1 MLLKDNKALE
11 APQKKLLKELMSLEA
26 LADYCLV
33 GGIMNYELG
42 TSCKLAP
49 AGNFYGVSD
58 SYEPNEETKKAILQG
73 NEEKKKGLLK
83 KYKDLDRL
91 FNDLA
96 KGLDE

>member
-1 MLLKDNKALE
+1 MSTTAVKKTISLRITPTLYEHIKKVSSKENKSINNYVETALL
-11 APQKKLLKELMSLEA
+11 SF
-26 LADYCLV
+26 
-33 GGIMNYELG
+33 
-42 TSCKLAP
+42 S
-49 AGNFYGVSD
+49 NFYGVSD

>member
-49 AGNFYGVSD
+49 AGG
-58 SYEPNEETKKAILQG
+58 
-73 NEEKKKGLLK
+73 
-83 KYKDLDRL
+83 
-91 FNDLA
+91 
-96 KGLDE
+96 

>member
-1 MLLKDNKALE
+1 MNF
-11 APQKKLLKELMSLEA
+11 ELAQAASLRQR
-26 LADYCLV
+26 
-33 GGIMNYELG
+33 G
-42 TSCKLAP
+42 
-49 AGNFYGVSD
+49 GVSD

>member
-49 AGNFYGVSD
+49 AEGVSD

>member
-1 MLLKDNKALE
+1 MLLKNNKALE

-33 GGIMNYELG
+33 
-42 TSCKLAP
+42 
-49 AGNFYGVSD
+49 GVSD

-96 KGLDE
+96 EGVDE